1 MGKIIILVDWNGKN
15 FAARP
20 MNEDIACI
28 ATGKTL
34 DELQSNMQEALELH
48 TRGLVEDKEPVPAE
62 LNGTILPEYLLTTRA
77 LLRWSENWIT
87 LKALSQE
94 TGINQQ
100 QLSHYAN
107 GWRRP
112 RRDMHIK
119 IAEGIRSIGKKLC
132 AL

>member
-1 MGKIIILVDWNGKN
+1 MGKITILVDWNGKN

-34 DELQSNMQEALELH
+34 DELQSNMHEALELH
-48 TRGLVEDKEPVPAE
+48 TRGLVEDAEPVPVE
-62 LNGTILPEYLLTTRA
+62 LNGTISPEYLLTTRA

-107 GWRRP
+107 GWRHP

-119 IAEGIRSIGKKLC
+119 IAEGIRPIGKKLC

>member
-1 MGKIIILVDWNGKN
+1 MGKITILVDWSGKN

-48 TRGLVEDKEPVPAE
+48 VRGLVEDAEPVPVE

-94 TGINQQ
+94 TGIN
-100 QLSHYAN
+100 L
-107 GWRRP
+107 RRCGTRVGSCGHDGRICFP
-112 RRDMHIK
+112 LPFFLHFRQKR
-119 IAEGIRSIGKKLC
+119 LC
-132 AL
+132 

>member
-1 MGKIIILVDWNGKN
+1 MGKITILVDWNGKN

-20 MNEDIACI
+20 MNEDITCI

-48 TRGLVEDKEPVPAE
+48 TRGLVEDAEPVPVE
-62 LNGTILPEYLLTTRA
+62 LNGTISPEYLLTTRA

-107 GWRRP
+107 GWRHP